1 MNPDPLIGQSIR
13 HYTIL
18 RQLGS
23 GGMGVVYEAQ
33 DGQLDRHIALK
44 FLPPDMARDSQV
56 LERFQREARA
66 ASSLNHPN
74 ICTIHTIEQH
84 ELQHFIVMELLV
96 GQTLAERLRGQPMD
110 VATILPL
117 AIQMAD
123 ALESAHAKGIVHRDI
138 KPANLFLTDR
148 GGLKI
153 LDFGLAKI
161 TQGQTTQA
169 ADGGKTLAATDELTS
184 PGSAVGTISYMSP
197 EQARGQ
203 LVDARTDLFST
214 GTVLYQM
221 ATGGLPFPG
230 DTSAVIFDAILN
242 REPQPAAEVNP
253 ALPLEFVR
261 ILEKCLEKDR
271 TLRCQT
277 ATDLKTDLNRLKRN
291 LESDRNRTKAK
302 IDSDSGSHK
311 QQRKSVAV
319 LYFENLGG
327 SKEDEY
333 LRDGITE
340 DIITELSKIRGLNV
354 FSRPTVLAFRDQ
366 PLTPLQVGQKLGAA
380 CVLTGTLRRSGARL
394 RISAQLVDAQTDF
407 PLWSERFDRE
417 MKDVFEVQDEMAR
430 KIAEALRVTLSPE
443 ELEAMAVKPTE
454 NLQAYDLY
462 LRGKSYARR
471 QTRQDLEFALQMFEN
486 GVAIDPSFALAY
498 AASANACA
506 MLYYY
511 SRDQRW
517 LERAREA
524 SGKAVALRWDLPEV
538 QVSQAWVLYAA
549 ALYDEAVRM
558 VKKAIERKRDC
569 EGAYYLLCRALF
581 AAGRYQEVLDLAEAA
596 IEASGEDYNVYV
608 PITNSLGALGK
619 AEGARNMSHRLI
631 AALENHLKQVP
642 EDARARILLGGEY
655 AHMARTDDALRELNM
670 AVTLRANEALI
681 LYNAACLYCT
691 LNRKAEALETL
702 RKAWGVGYRDSGW
715 ARRDPDL
722 QPIHDDPEF
731 NLRLGEGAFHRRIC
745 GRIQRPPL
753 EPFIT
758 HLKALGPSI
767 LSFVCFSN
775 WSHSMSSSAVDICPP
790 EPPPFSRRSESSA
803 AHSLHLHAARAQGRL
818 PQGRRDAARRAQA
831 HRHGERAPDRNRRPS
846 AGLCRL
852 AARCRKADRARLR
865 PLRRAAAR
873 SAGRMAFAAL

>member
-1 MNPDPLIGQSIR
+1 MNPDPLIGQSIL

-33 DGQLDRHIALK
+33 DAQLDRHVALK
-44 FLPPDMARDSQV
+44 FLPPDLARDSQL

-74 ICTIHTIEQH
+74 ICTIHAIERY

-96 GQTLAERLRGQPMD
+96 GQTLAERLTGRAMD
-110 VATILPL
+110 VETILPL

-138 KPANLFLTDR
+138 KPANMFLTER
-148 GGLKI
+148 GQLKI

-161 TQGQTTQA
+161 TLSQTTQA
-169 ADGGKTLAATDELTS
+169 ADGGRTLAAGDELTS

-221 ATGGLPFPG
+221 ATGTLPFQG
-230 DTSAVIFDAILN
+230 ETSAVVFDAILN
-242 REPQPAAEVNP
+242 RDPQPAAEVNP
-253 ALPLEFVR
+253 ALPAEFVR
-261 ILEKCLEKDR
+261 ILEKCIEKDR

-277 ATDLKTDLNRLKRN
+277 ATELKTDLSRMKRN
-291 LESDRNRTKAK
+291 LESNKSRAKVK
-302 IDSDSGSHK
+302 IDSDSGTQK
-311 QQRKSVAV
+311 PGKSVAV
-319 LYFENLGG
+319 LYFENLSGA
-327 SKEDEY
+327 KEDEY

-340 DIITELSKIRGLNV
+340 DVITELSKIRGLNI

-366 PLTPLQVGQKLGAA
+366 TVTPQVVGQKLGAA
-380 CVLTGTLRRSGARL
+380 YVLTGTLRRSGARL
-394 RISAQLVDAQTDF
+394 RINAQLVDTHTDF

-443 ELEAMAVKPTE
+443 ELEALAVKPTE

-462 LRGKSYARR
+462 LRGKRYARR

-486 GVAIDPSFALAY
+486 GVAIDPNFALAY
-498 AASANACA
+498 AACANACA
-506 MLYYY
+506 MFYCNY
-511 SRDQRW
+511 SRDQVW
-517 LERAREA
+517 VERAREA

-549 ALYDEAVRM
+549 ELHDEAVRM

-581 AAGRYQEVLDLAEAA
+581 AAGRYQEVLDVAETA

-608 PITNSLGALGK
+608 PIANSMGALGK
-619 AEGARNMSHRLI
+619 TEGTRNLI
-631 AALENHLKQVP
+631 QRRIGALENHLKQVP
-642 EDARARILLGGEY
+642 EDARARILLGGDY
-655 AHMARTDDALRELNM
+655 ARLGRTDDALRELNL
-670 AVTLRANEALI
+670 AVTLRANEASI
-681 LYNAACLYCT
+681 LYNAACLYCV
-691 LNRKAEALETL
+691 LDRSAEALDAL
-702 RKAWGVGYRDSGW
+702 HKAWEAGFRDSVW

-722 QPIHDDPEF
+722 LKLHDDPEF
-731 NLRLGEGAFHRRIC
+731 NRLY
-745 GRIQRPPL
+745 
-753 EPFIT
+753 
-758 HLKALGPSI
+758 
-767 LSFVCFSN
+767 
-775 WSHSMSSSAVDICPP
+775 P
-790 EPPPFSRRSESSA
+790 ESA
-803 AHSLHLHAARAQGRL
+803 A
-818 PQGRRDAARRAQA
+818 
-831 HRHGERAPDRNRRPS
+831 
-846 AGLCRL
+846 
-852 AARCRKADRARLR
+852 
-865 PLRRAAAR
+865 
-873 SAGRMAFAAL
+873 